1 MLGRLVLPDR
11 IVYEGEVT
19 GVVVRT
25 LEGDATFL
33 AGHTPFI
40 AALVPGGSVRFDGGD
55 DAMSAIQEMRGF
67 VEVDGE
73 VVTVSAPV
81 AETT

>member
-1 MLGRLVLPDR
+1 MIGRLVLPDR

-25 LEGDATFL
+25 LDGDATFL

-40 AALVPGGSVRFDGGD
+40 AALVPGSAVRFDGGD
-55 DAMSAIQEMRGF
+55 EAISAVLGNGGF

-81 AETT
+81 AETD